1 MDIVTHA
8 MMGLVLAAPVL
19 PRAPLTGSLLALGCC
34 LPDLDALSR
43 CFGKCAF
50 LRWHQT
56 YTHSLAFVAGCGVAA
71 WWFLRDGGEPLAPLA
86 LAGGL
91 LIHIG
96 LDCCNTFGA
105 TALWP
110 LSRRRWSRQW
120 LFFTDAPVTALTVA
134 AFLLAFVPKLSGL
147 FSPVGVATVYAAVVT
162 AYIAAR
168 ATLARRAW
176 RAVIAVMPAA
186 LSLVPSAFLPW
197 RYFGVARQGGGVLTF
212 QLDGWRGRILEEHLV
227 PIFDEQWAEVVEP
240 LREFG
245 AMRALSLF
253 YHIVA
258 VSPCKE
264 GTVLTCRDLRTRNF
278 GGRFGQL
285 QVAVDHTGKVLRRNF
300 HV

>member
-34 LPDLDALSR
+34 LPDLDVLSR
-43 CFGKCAF
+43 CFGKCTF

-56 YTHSLAFVAGCGVAA
+56 YTHSLAFVAGCGMAA
-71 WWFLRDGGEPLAPLA
+71 WWFLHGSGEPLAAVA
-86 LAGGL
+86 LAAGL

-120 LFFTDAPVTALTVA
+120 LFFIDAPVTILTVA
-134 AFLLAFVPKLSGL
+134 ALLLAFAPKAPGL
-147 FSPVGVATVYAAVVT
+147 FSPLEVATVYAAAVM

-168 ATLARRAW
+168 AMLASRAW
-176 RAVIAVMPAA
+176 RAVTPAA

-197 RYFGVARQGGGVLTF
+197 RYFGVARQAGGVLTF

-245 AMRALSLF
+245 AMRALSPL
-253 YHIVA
+253 YHVVA
-258 VSPCKE
+258 VDPSQE

-285 QVAVDHTGKVLRRNF
+285 QVVVDCAGKVVRSDF